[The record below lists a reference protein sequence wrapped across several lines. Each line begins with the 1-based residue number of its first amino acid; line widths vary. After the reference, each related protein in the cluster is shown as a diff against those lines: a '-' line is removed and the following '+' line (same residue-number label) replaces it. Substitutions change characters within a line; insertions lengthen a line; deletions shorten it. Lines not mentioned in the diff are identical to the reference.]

1 LGDVSIWDLREAKL
15 ALYIVEPL
23 SRYLNVRVDEVV
35 QRTGGV
41 AISQFQIP
49 SDAGSTLP

>member
-1 LGDVSIWDLREAKL
+1 LGDVSVWDLRETKL

-23 SRYLNVRVDEVV
+23 PGHLNVRVDEVV
-35 QRTGGV
+35 QWTGSV